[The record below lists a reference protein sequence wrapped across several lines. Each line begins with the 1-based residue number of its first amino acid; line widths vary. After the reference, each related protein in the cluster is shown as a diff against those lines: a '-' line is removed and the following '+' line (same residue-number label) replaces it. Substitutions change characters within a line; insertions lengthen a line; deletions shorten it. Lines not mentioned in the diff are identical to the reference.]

1 MTVKAKNTADE
12 VKKSYE
18 DVMTVSKKSVE
29 TATKSY
35 DDVLTFNRETLEALM
50 QAGSVAAKG
59 VEEINAELLTFNK
72 VAFEDGVEAAK
83 AVMSAKTVQEA
94 VDLQTEWVKASFD
107 GYLAQATKV
116 GELAAKA
123 TQSMFEPVNARV
135 AAFVEK
141 AAKPVSL

>member
-29 TATKSY
+29 TAAKSY